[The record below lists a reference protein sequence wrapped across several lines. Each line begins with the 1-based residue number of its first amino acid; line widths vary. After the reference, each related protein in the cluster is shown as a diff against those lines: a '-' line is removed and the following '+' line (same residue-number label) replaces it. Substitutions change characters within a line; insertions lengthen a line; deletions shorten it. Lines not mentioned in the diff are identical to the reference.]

1 MDSLY
6 VVMPAY
12 NEEANIE
19 ETIRSWYGIL
29 EGKSET
35 SRLVVADSG
44 SNDRTHEILIKLCN
58 EYSKL
63 EILEN
68 TDRQHGPKVI
78 ALYAYAIENGANS
91 SVQINASRANGADKG
106 VAAPNSDNNQENS
119 NSNNLNIESESVTST
134 ESGAAQSTA
143 DDSSS
148 ASVSTASD
156 TPLAGQSESTHYP
169 SDFD

>member
-1 MDSLY
+1 MELDN
-6 VVMPAY
+6 A
-12 NEEANIE
+12 I
-19 ETIRSWYGIL
+19 I
-29 EGKSET
+29 
-35 SRLVVADSG
+35 
-44 SNDRTHEILIKLCN
+44 
-58 EYSKL
+58 
-63 EILEN
+63 
-68 TDRQHGPKVI
+68 I
-78 ALYAYAIENGANS
+78 ALIVIILLVLGAFVFISSNNISIQKEPAIENGANS